1 MYRELSQYIPPGAN
15 TWTSA
20 DQLNAIIQG
29 NVAIGMYQGRVF
41 SNLVTMNPSLIG
53 KISNTLVPYNKQPS
67 NFGGYS
73 AHGVLKGGK
82 NPQGAKDMIK
92 FSMTKAEF
100 IEWILVNPGQS
111 NPVITSFGTDPSYIG
126 SNVLKAFDPKLVA
139 TMIEAEKGQIDFV
152 KEGPGWKLNVKAGT
166 LSGSLFL
173 ADVLQKVIIGKE
185 SSQSVATFGA
195 QQIRDIM
202 KG

>member
-1 MYRELSQYIPPGAN
+1 
-15 TWTSA
+15 
-20 DQLNAIIQG
+20 
-29 NVAIGMYQGRVF
+29 
-41 SNLVTMNPSLIG
+41 MNPSLIG

-92 FSMTKAEF
+92 FSVTKAEF